1 MPRRSLSLIIV
12 QGSDQTRLKNSLCYE
27 YVKSCGSFK
36 IMIQWRTLSA
46 WHRESINV
54 DKVMMDDLTAKPIRW
69 WNKVSFAWLRKFIS
83 QNALYLVMFWNFQ
96 KIWCFPSRSLH
107 ERSFQRIAEHF
118 DWRPTSLSHK
128 LKHIKDD

>member
-27 YVKSCGSFK
+27 YVKSCGSCK

-46 WHRESINV
+46 WLRESINV

-69 WNKVSFAWLRKFIS
+69 WNKVSFGCESLFRKMHCTLSCFEIS
-83 QNALYLVMFWNFQ
+83 RRSDVS
-96 KIWCFPSRSLH
+96 PSRSLH
-107 ERSFQRIAEHF
+107 ERSFQRIDEHF